1 MPNLTEGPTRK
12 TRFFLGF
19 GRRDAHLLDPAEV
32 ATDHKCKE
40 TENAIRNT
48 LQVMREATPYT

>member
-1 MPNLTEGPTRK
+1 MPKHGDGPSRGTRL
-12 TRFFLGF
+12 FPALG
-19 GRRDAHLLDPAEV
+19 RKDAHLLDPKDV

-48 LQVMREATPYT
+48 LRTMREATPYM